1 MSDRTKSTT
10 GQVAILIVEDSPTQ
24 AEELRYLL
32 ERQGYQVSVAE
43 NGRQALALLG
53 EQKPAL
59 IISDILMPGMNGYEL
74 CRRLKEDDNNGD
86 IPVILLTSLSNP
98 ADVLESLE
106 CGADSFLTKPYS
118 EDYLLAHI
126 QQILANWK
134 LRKNDRVRVGVEI
147 LFAGKRRFISA
158 DQQQMLSLLLST
170 YEAAVQRNRELAQT
184 QEELRSLNDH
194 LEDKVMQR
202 TAALTAE
209 IAERKRAE
217 EALDRERRLLR
228 MVIDNVPDQIFAQ
241 DPDGRFIF
249 NNCSD
254 ALTMGVSDPETL
266 LGKNYNDFYPP
277 QLAARFHAEDRQIIE
292 SDQPLINWEEPTIAP
307 DGKRRWTLTT
317 KVLWRDSL
325 GQVIGLVGV
334 VRDITERKQAEQ
346 AQAEYSARL
355 EADVA
360 QRTQELRDAQEQLIR
375 QEKLAV
381 LGQLASGVAHE
392 LRNPL
397 GVIANAVYFLKAV
410 QPNADAAILDYL
422 GIISAEVNNA
432 DKIVTDL
439 LDFARIKGVAR
450 ETTTLAALIEDVLQK
465 YPPAA
470 NITVV
475 SEYPNPLPPL
485 FVDPRQIEQV
495 LTNLVI
501 NACQAMPQGGALT
514 LRAEG
519 VSEPMSA
526 GPEPSSVA
534 LQVRDTGTG
543 ISPENMK
550 KLFEPLFTTKAKGIG
565 LGLAVSKKLIE
576 ANGGRIEVQSE
587 PGQGSTFTIFLP
599 IEDRSKD

>member
-1 MSDRTKSTT
+1 
-10 GQVAILIVEDSPTQ
+10 
-24 AEELRYLL
+24 
-32 ERQGYQVSVAE
+32 
-43 NGRQALALLG
+43 
-53 EQKPAL
+53 
-59 IISDILMPGMNGYEL
+59 MNGYEL
-74 CRRLKEDDNNGD
+74 CRRLKEDDSNGD
-86 IPVILLTSLSNP
+86 IPLILLTSLSNP

-134 LRKNDRVRVGVEI
+134 LRNSDRVRVGVEI

-170 YEAAVQRNRELAQT
+170 YEAAVQRNHELAQT
-184 QEELRSLNDH
+184 QEELRALNDH
-194 LEDKVMQR
+194 LEDKVVER

-228 MVIDNVPDQIFAQ
+228 MVIDNVPDQIFAH
-241 DPDGRFIF
+241 DRHGGFIF
-249 NNCSD
+249 NNRSD
-254 ALTMGVSDPETL
+254 ALTLGVSDPETL
-266 LGKNYNDFYPP
+266 AGKNLKDFLPP
-277 QLAARFHAEDRQIIE
+277 EFAARIQAENQQIIE
-292 SDQPLINWEEPTIAP
+292 SGQPLINWEESSIAP

-317 KVLWRDSL
+317 KVLWHDSL
-325 GQVIGLVGV
+325 GQVLGLVGIT
-334 VRDITERKQAEQ
+334 RDITERKQAEQ

-360 QRTQELRDAQEQLIR
+360 QRTQELRDAQEQLVR

-450 ETTTLAALIEDVLQK
+450 ETTRLAALIEDVLQK

-470 NITVV
+470 NIAVAI
-475 SEYPNPLPPL
+475 ECPDPLPPL

-514 LRAEG
+514 LRAEVVG
-519 VSEPMSA
+519 EPMSA
-526 GPEPSSVA
+526 GPEPSFVA
-534 LQVRDTGTG
+534 LQVADTGTG

-576 ANGGRIEVQSE
+576 ANGGKFEVLSE
-587 PGQGSTFTIFLP
+587 PGRGSTFTIFLP
-599 IEDRSKD
+599 VKDRIND